1 MPNNALERT
10 AEHRGP
16 HPGCQPAVGSLC
28 MRQAAHVRPLNSI
41 VRSHA
46 EAVGSGVAIDLLA
59 PAIAFSAR
67 SPGGLSFG
75 SLRAN
80 HGTSSEGSAKVTH
93 SRGKLLVQ
101 MPEPTQCSTHCRGT
115 VGKDGVVRAKFT
127 NLESDNFVDSP
138 TSGRYRKQFYRD
150 VDPCGMELCHIDDG
164 YNFLGIK
171 RDIRPP
177 ECKP

>member
-1 MPNNALERT
+1 MQRQL
-10 AEHRGP
+10 
-16 HPGCQPAVGSLC
+16 GS
-28 MRQAAHVRPLNSI
+28 V
-41 VRSHA
+41 
-46 EAVGSGVAIDLLA
+46 VAIGLLA
-59 PAIAFSAR
+59 PAIAFSAPIAGWTFVWVTAGE
-67 SPGGLSFG
+67 SW
-75 SLRAN
+75 N
-80 HGTSSEGSAKVTH
+80 VVEGSAKVTH

-101 MPEPTQCSTHCRGT
+101 MTGTNTVQYTLRGT

-138 TSGRYRKQFYRD
+138 MSGRYRKQFYRD
-150 VDPCGMELCHIDDG
+150 VDPCGMELFHIHDG